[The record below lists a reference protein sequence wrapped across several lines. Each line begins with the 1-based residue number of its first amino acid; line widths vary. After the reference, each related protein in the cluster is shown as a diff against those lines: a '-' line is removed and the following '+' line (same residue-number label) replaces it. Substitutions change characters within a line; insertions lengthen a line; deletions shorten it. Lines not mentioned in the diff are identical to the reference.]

1 MKKMCTEKK
10 CISSRKFLFFIY
22 LLLISFTVSPISNI
36 NAQTLWYYNGTGALN
51 NVASWGTNTNGTG
64 GTLTDFTSGGRYFII
79 QNTTAVS
86 LTGIWNVGNANFAN
100 AGGDSV
106 IIGNPTTPTPPITLT
121 LATGS
126 GLTVNK
132 SRTISVSMPS
142 TGNQKIV
149 YQNSTVLSFGAIADT
164 NLAIVFD
171 GATITTT
178 SSSRFG
184 SISLINN
191 ANVTMGAASLVVK
204 DLFVELGSTLA
215 GPIGSSSNF
224 IAILSGGSV
233 NINGTFKAGRSGGLF
248 TTKVAIPVVPVPT
261 NGTILFQDSTIPP
274 NLTLGKA
281 STVDY
286 YRGTTNQA
294 GNQTVES
301 LDYANLTFS
310 NSAVAS
316 NKTFGSGTTTV
327 SGNFTVNIL
336 GTIAT
341 PTTQN
346 ITLKPGAKL
355 IINSAT
361 SFPTPTLTGKF
372 TLQSDSSGT
381 ASIAALATG
390 ASIVGNVT
398 VQQYLPAGFRKFRF
412 LSHPFNTAQPL
423 SQLTD
428 DINITGNTA
437 GTNLNTGQTVGYGF
451 TKTST
456 NNPSSFYFNT
466 TSANGDATSDAGWKA
481 FLDDSTSNWK
491 AGQGIRVMTRG
502 KRNQSNTL
510 NGFDTIPMA
519 VTIDMTGIVNYGADT
534 IKLVTGGSGST
545 AGFNLVGN
553 PYPSPVDIGTV
564 LNATT
569 NIGSSIY
576 LRNPRTGSYITIN
589 PIPASYVIPAYSA
602 FFVKAN
608 TATDLIFNENNKAN
622 CTTCPTLFRAAAT
635 TNHIEIK
642 AINNGEEY
650 DNLHFNFGSSYSN
663 NYEEKLDAVKLL
675 NSGLSIYSLTQDN
688 QMLAADY
695 RSMNNKTTIPLGIK
709 LPIANGMETYTLKA
723 SEFNIS
729 NGYKVILH
737 DKLYNKY
744 ILLTKD
750 VAYDLVIDPS
760 YKNSVGENR
769 LEIIIKK

>member
-1 MKKMCTEKK
+1 MCTEKK

>member
-1 MKKMCTEKK
+1 MCTEKN
-10 CISSRKFLFFIY
+10 CISSRKFLYFTY
-22 LLLISFTVSPISNI
+22 LLLLSFIISPILNI
-36 NAQTLWYYNGTGALN
+36 NAQTKWYYNGTGALS

-79 QNTTAVS
+79 QNTSSVS
-86 LTGIWNVGNANFAN
+86 LSGIWNVGNSNFAN

-121 LATGS
+121 LLSGA

-132 SRTISVSMPS
+132 ARTISISLPS
-142 TGNQKIV
+142 SGNQKII
-149 YQNSTVLSFGAIADT
+149 YQNNTPLSLGAIADT

-171 GATITTT
+171 ATTITTA

-233 NINGTFKAGRSGGLF
+233 NVNGTFKAGRSGGLF
-248 TTKVAIPVVPVPT
+248 TTKVAIPVVPVST

-286 YRGTTNQA
+286 YRGTTNQS

-310 NSAVAS
+310 NAAVAS

-327 SGNFTVNIL
+327 SGNFTINIL
-336 GTIAT
+336 GTIAP

-361 SFPTPTLTGKF
+361 SFPTPTGTGKF
-372 TLQSDSSGT
+372 TLQSDSTGT
-381 ASIAALATG
+381 ASITALATG

-456 NNPSSFYFNT
+456 NNPSVFYFNT

-491 AGQGIRVMTRG
+491 AGQGIRVMIRG

-519 VTIDMTGIVNYGADT
+519 VTIDMTGVVNYGADT
-534 IKLVTGGSGST
+534 IKLLTGGSGST

-576 LRNPRTGSYITIN
+576 LRNPRTGSYITVN

-608 TATDLIFNENNKAN
+608 AATDLIFNENNKAN
-622 CTTCPTLFRAAAT
+622 CTTCPTLFRATAT

-663 NYEEKLDAVKLL
+663 NYEEKTDAVKLL
-675 NSGLSIYSLTQDN
+675 NAGLSIYSLTQDK
-688 QMLAADY
+688 QMLASDY
-695 RSMNNKTTIPLGIK
+695 RSINDKTTIPLGIK
-709 LPIANGMETYTLKA
+709 LPITNGMETYTLKV
-723 SEFNIS
+723 SDFNIS

-760 YKNSVGENR
+760 NKNSVGENR

>member
-1 MKKMCTEKK
+1 MRMKKMPSMGSFAFLYT
-10 CISSRKFLFFIY
+10 KFILVI
-22 LLLISFTVSPISNI
+22 LVLIVLNKQLS
-36 NAQTLWYYNGTGALN
+36 AQTKWYFNGTGALN
-51 NVASWGTNTNGTG
+51 NLASWGTNTNGSG

-79 QNTTAVS
+79 QNTNAVS
-86 LTGIWNVGNANFAN
+86 LTGIWNVGNSNFAN

-106 IIGNPTTPTPPITLT
+106 IIGNPTTASSPITLT
-121 LATGS
+121 LLPGS
-126 GLTVNK
+126 ALTVNK
-132 SRTISVSMPS
+132 SKTISVSSPS
-142 TGNQKIV
+142 SGHQKVI
-149 YQNSTVLSFGAIADT
+149 YQNNTVLSFGAILDT
-164 NLAIVFD
+164 SLEIVFD
-171 GATITTT
+171 GTTITTT

-184 SISLINN
+184 SIRLINN
-191 ANVTMGAASLVVK
+191 ANVTMATASLVVK

-224 IAILSGGSV
+224 IAVLSGGSV
-233 NINGTFKAGRSGGLF
+233 MINGTFKAGRSGGLF
-248 TTKVAIPVVPVPT
+248 STKVSIPVVPVST

-310 NSAVAS
+310 NAAVAS

-361 SFPTPTLTGKF
+361 SFPTPTSTGKF
-372 TLQSDSSGT
+372 TLQSDSFGT

-390 ASIVGNVT
+390 AEIVGNVT
-398 VQQYLPAGFRKFRF
+398 VQKYIPAGFRKFRF

-428 DINITGNTA
+428 DINITGNTV

-456 NNPSSFYFNT
+456 NNPSAYYFNT
-466 TSANGDATSDAGWKA
+466 SNANGDAINDAGWKA

-491 AGQGIRVMTRG
+491 PGQGIRVMIRG
-502 KRNQSNTL
+502 RRNQSNTL
-510 NGFDTIPMA
+510 NGFDTIPRA
-519 VTIDMTGIVNYGADT
+519 VTIDMTGVVNFGADT
-534 IKLVTGGSGST
+534 VKLVTGGTGST

-569 NIGSSIY
+569 GIGSSIY
-576 LRNPRTGSYITIN
+576 LRNPQTGSYTTIN
-589 PIPASYVIPAYSA
+589 PIPANYVIPAYTA

-608 TATDLIFNENNKAN
+608 AATNVIFNENNKSECISCA
-622 CTTCPTLFRAAAT
+622 TLFKTQSRQ
-635 TNHIEIK
+635 NHIQLVALK
-642 AINNGEEY
+642 DGEEY

-663 NYEEKLDAVKLL
+663 NYEEKMDAVKLL
-675 NSGLSIYSLTQDN
+675 NAGLSIYSLTQDK

-695 RSMNNKTTIPLGIK
+695 RNVNNKTIIPLGIK
-709 LPIANGMETYTLKA
+709 LSIANGMETYTLKA

-750 VAYDLVIDPS
+750 VAYDMVVDPS
-760 YKNSVGENR
+760 NEKSVGENR